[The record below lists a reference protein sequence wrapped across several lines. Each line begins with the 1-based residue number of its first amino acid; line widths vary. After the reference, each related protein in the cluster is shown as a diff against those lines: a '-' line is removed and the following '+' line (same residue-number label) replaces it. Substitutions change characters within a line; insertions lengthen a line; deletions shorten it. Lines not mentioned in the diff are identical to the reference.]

1 MNKDKQP
8 VPKVREEHFMG
19 IIWSMVEPF
28 GIEDIPE
35 VMDFVK
41 LLDESIARH
50 VMERDNNVS
59 PQKKVHTDRAKFIA
73 IFKARYLEFTDLE
86 YRRPVTP
93 ADGKL
98 IHQANKTLQDAGF
111 NCDDYLKWTYTVFL
125 RENDKFAPG
134 TLKQVCSEFFLH
146 KFLYDNRLEREN
158 RQRAEL
164 AKKEGHALL
173 NKARGMIRSSSDKN
187 FIENVKNLVKQYSE
201 RDIMIIEFRTELNK
215 LAKES

>member
-1 MNKDKQP
+1 
-8 VPKVREEHFMG
+8 
-19 IIWSMVEPF
+19 MVEPF
-28 GIEDIPE
+28 GIEDISE

-59 PQKKVHTDRAKFIA
+59 PQKKVHTDRVKFIS

-98 IHQANKTLQDAGF
+98 IHQANKTLQDSGF
-111 NCDDYLKWTYTVFL
+111 NGDDYLKWTYTVFL
-125 RENDKFAPG
+125 KENDKFAPG

-146 KFLYDNRLEREN
+146 KFLYDHKEERVA
-158 RQRAEL
+158 RQKAEL

-173 NKARGMIRSSSDKN
+173 NKAREMIRSSSDQI
-187 FIENVKNLVKQYSE
+187 FIENVKNLVKQYSD
-201 RDIMIIEFRTELNK
+201 RDIMLVQFRNELNK
-215 LAKES
+215 LAKNSA